1 MGLPDCARWPHS
13 ATARSEFRATQQ
25 FPTRSAIRPRCR
37 RSRHCVCLCR
47 LRRQHEAAVEIECH
61 GRPKENVMIKL
72 TNLTKTFVAGD
83 VQTAALNRI
92 NLGISKGEYVAVTG
106 PSGCGKSTLLNI
118 LGMIDGTDSGE
129 YWFEG
134 QNVVGWSEK
143 RLSELRRGRV
153 GFIFQ
158 NFNLIDEMSVA
169 ENVKLALRYTGLAEE
184 EQNGRVR
191 AILDRLGIAH
201 RANHYP
207 SQLSGGQQQRVAIA
221 RALIAQPAI
230 LLADEPTGNL
240 DTKNGAEV
248 MDLLRVIN
256 GEGTTIIMVTH
267 SLEHAEE
274 ASRVVHLLDGA
285 VLSDTLKRPA
295 PETT

>member
-1 MGLPDCARWPHS
+1 
-13 ATARSEFRATQQ
+13 
-25 FPTRSAIRPRCR
+25 
-37 RSRHCVCLCR
+37 
-47 LRRQHEAAVEIECH
+47 
-61 GRPKENVMIKL
+61 MIKL
-72 TNLTKTFVAGD
+72 TNLTKTFIAGD

-158 NFNLIDEMSVA
+158 NFNLIEEMSVA
-169 ENVKLALRYTGLAEE
+169 ENVRLALRYTGLAEE

-201 RANHYP
+201 RANHHP

-240 DTKNGAEV
+240 DTKNGSEV

-256 GEGTTIIMVTH
+256 SEGTTIIMVTH

-295 PETT
+295 PETTRADPA

>member
-1 MGLPDCARWPHS
+1 ML
-13 ATARSEFRATQQ
+13 
-25 FPTRSAIRPRCR
+25 
-37 RSRHCVCLCR
+37 
-47 LRRQHEAAVEIECH
+47 
-61 GRPKENVMIKL
+61 KL
-72 TNLTKTFVAGD
+72 TNLTKAFVAGD
-83 VQTAALNRI
+83 VQTKALNRI
-92 NLGISKGEYVAVTG
+92 NLDINKGEYVAVTG

-158 NFNLIDEMSVA
+158 NFNLIEEMTVA
-169 ENVKLALRYTGLAEE
+169 ENVRLSLGYMGLSDK
-184 EQNGRVR
+184 EQNDRVR

-201 RANHYP
+201 RANHHP

-221 RALIAQPAI
+221 RALVPQPTI

-248 MDLLRVIN
+248 MNLLREIN
-256 GEGTTIIMVTH
+256 DDGTTIIMVTH
-267 SLEHAEE
+267 SEEHAQE

-285 VLSDTLKRPA
+285 VVSDALNRAA
-295 PETT
+295 PETHPADLA

>member
-1 MGLPDCARWPHS
+1 ML
-13 ATARSEFRATQQ
+13 
-25 FPTRSAIRPRCR
+25 
-37 RSRHCVCLCR
+37 
-47 LRRQHEAAVEIECH
+47 
-61 GRPKENVMIKL
+61 KL
-72 TNLTKTFVAGD
+72 TNLTKAFVAGD
-83 VQTAALNRI
+83 VQTKALNRI
-92 NLGISKGEYVAVTG
+92 NLDINKGEYVAVTG

-158 NFNLIDEMSVA
+158 NFNLIEEMTVA
-169 ENVKLALRYTGLAEE
+169 ENVRLSLGYMGLSDK
-184 EQNGRVR
+184 EQNDRVR

-201 RANHYP
+201 RANHHP

-221 RALIAQPAI
+221 RALVPQPTI

-248 MDLLRVIN
+248 MNLLREIN
-256 GEGTTIIMVTH
+256 DDGTTIIMVTH
-267 SLEHAEE
+267 SEEHAQE

-285 VLSDTLKRPA
+285 VVSDALNRAA
-295 PETT
+295 PETHLADLA

>member
-1 MGLPDCARWPHS
+1 
-13 ATARSEFRATQQ
+13 
-25 FPTRSAIRPRCR
+25 
-37 RSRHCVCLCR
+37 
-47 LRRQHEAAVEIECH
+47 
-61 GRPKENVMIKL
+61 
-72 TNLTKTFVAGD
+72 
-83 VQTAALNRI
+83 
-92 NLGISKGEYVAVTG
+92 
-106 PSGCGKSTLLNI
+106 
-118 LGMIDGTDSGE
+118 
-129 YWFEG
+129 
-134 QNVVGWSEK
+134 
-143 RLSELRRGRV
+143 LRRGRV

-158 NFNLIDEMSVA
+158 NFNLIEEMSVA
-169 ENVKLALRYTGLAEE
+169 ENVRLALRYTGLAEE
-184 EQNGRVR
+184 EQNGRIR

-201 RANHYP
+201 RANHHP

-240 DTKNGAEV
+240 DTKNGSEV

-256 GEGTTIIMVTH
+256 SEGTTIIMVTH

-295 PETT
+295 PETTRADPA